1 MPVTPQPAL
10 SAPRC
15 PVFPRCEQVN
25 ASRTHPAQADCRG
38 PQTGP
43 GIGAD
48 CTNHQTECCAREATV
63 LVPPI
68 PPPGQPPPGKPAS
81 PGWQTAATDSIARRR
96 TIHSPNSHHGRICL
110 CGGNL
115 RVDPSRR
122 AVRTTASRTNRLLWG
137 RRSRNTASE
146 PGVPVPPLQG
156 PERSSTRVLAV
167 HSALPVEP
175 DSRFGD
181 IHHPQGESAVHNPP
195 KPRLGFRPL
204 DKVFPVVKPEFQGK
218 GIGRRLVAAPAG
230 RAQRGDCRGSSA
242 RAPSTSRGDALA
254 GRPAWVQ
261 AAQTGAEERGE
272 LRRDR

>member
-146 PGVPVPPLQG
+146 PGVPVSPLEG

-167 HSALPVEP
+167 HSALPFGP
-175 DSRFGD
+175 DSPLAFL
-181 IHHPQGESAVHNPP
+181 
-195 KPRLGFRPL
+195 PRLAG
-204 DKVFPVVKPEFQGK
+204 
-218 GIGRRLVAAPAG
+218 GRRAAESGCALELGGMRRSRPSVS
-230 RAQRGDCRGSSA
+230 RFPTTSPPVPDVCW
-242 RAPSTSRGDALA
+242 RAPNSSYG
-254 GRPAWVQ
+254 
-261 AAQTGAEERGE
+261 GA
-272 LRRDR
+272 